1 MHCWIDWYCVVYR
14 MDCSSTNGH
23 LKVLDLYIK
32 EMQPQR
38 WIIVH
43 AATPSTSR
51 RERCEFPKSIWVV
64 FTMCLFQNL
73 QFGYM
78 ATRIT
83 ECSIALA
90 YRQSRVL
97 FERMIQHSPMG
108 EKAISN
114 WHYSRLAFDETTYP
128 VYYSDHKCLKL
139 MCQGDLSCEE
149 LGLGP
154 TNLNVFLA

>member
-1 MHCWIDWYCVVYR
+1 
-14 MDCSSTNGH
+14 
-23 LKVLDLYIK
+23 
-32 EMQPQR
+32 
-38 WIIVH
+38 
-43 AATPSTSR
+43 
-51 RERCEFPKSIWVV
+51 
-64 FTMCLFQNL
+64 MCLFQNL

-114 WHYSRLAFDETTYP
+114 
-128 VYYSDHKCLKL
+128 
-139 MCQGDLSCEE
+139 
-149 LGLGP
+149 
-154 TNLNVFLA
+154 